1 MKFRSLPAMIAV
13 CGTIRIATRRR
24 PLDVIQHWTQVE
36 TATRQAS
43 KILLATPSNRQT
55 RSHGKRLPIQAD
67 LVCRPEPDETNE
79 LESLSVVARTPD
91 NRGIGQ
97 GKRQFTRPLVPVK
110 QAGPGD
116 PAQAA
121 RPQPATRPSPRPAP
135 SSRPAAAC
143 PPGAAVPAGRLA
155 GAAGRS
161 GAMRLPKTGKTP
173 VNLGRIPSPRS
184 RAGN

>member
-135 SSRPAAAC
+135 SS
-143 PPGAAVPAGRLA
+143 
-155 GAAGRS
+155 
-161 GAMRLPKTGKTP
+161 GAMSLPKTGKAP
-173 VNLGRIPSPRS
+173 VNLGRIRLRGPGPGINKPLIIIDQVNTWRRLAARS
-184 RAGN
+184 RH